1 MTQPSAL
8 RERLERRRAELT
20 AELER
25 GRKVLADLDAQRAAV
40 RDTLLRL
47 TGAIEVLTE
56 ELAEPAVNGHHL
68 APDPAQEAADARSP
82 G

>member
-1 MTQPSAL
+1 MTAAMSLQ
-8 RERLERRRAELT
+8 ERLERRRAELT

-25 GRKVLADLDAQRAAV
+25 GRRVLADLDAQRAAV

-56 ELAEPAVNGHHL
+56 ELAAANGHRPHPEPAH
-68 APDPAQEAADARSP
+68 EAADARSP

>member
-1 MTQPSAL
+1 MTAPTSLQ
-8 RERLERRRAELT
+8 ERLERRRAELT

-25 GRKVLADLDAQRAAV
+25 GRAVLADLDARRAAV

-56 ELAEPAVNGHHL
+56 ELAATNGHHP
-68 APDPAQEAADARSP
+68 APDPAHEAADARSP